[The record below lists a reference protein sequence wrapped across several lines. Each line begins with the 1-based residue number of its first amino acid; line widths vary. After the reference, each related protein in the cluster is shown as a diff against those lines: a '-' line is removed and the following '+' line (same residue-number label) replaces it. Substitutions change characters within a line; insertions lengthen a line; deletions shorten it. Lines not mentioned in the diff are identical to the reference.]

1 MPEPGAIKPVT
12 RSWPSPLH
20 PQRPVWI
27 LASAV
32 AYSCAWIF
40 LTAVLVTHFSPNAA
54 TTTRWGA
61 LSGLLFVGLTS
72 GSIYAILRL
81 GEVNKNLT
89 SLVVTKTAALAASE
103 QESRSREEWLH
114 RLLAGLHD
122 VVWTSAEDGRM
133 VFMSPNV
140 QGVLGY
146 SAEEVCEN
154 GVKLLVERI
163 HPGDRKLAIGSFQT
177 LLSRDQRFDEELRVQ
192 RKDGQWIWLHAR
204 AVRTHRENG
213 VLCADGIFS
222 DITARKQAQQ
232 ALRESEDRFR
242 IMADG
247 CPALM
252 WMTNQSG
259 EPQFINRAYR
269 EFFNTSCEE
278 LNSDSR
284 RWLIRPEDEPGY
296 SGAFRRAVEEHGP
309 FQAEARVR
317 RADGEWRWIA
327 SYAEPRFSPNGEFLG
342 HIGLSPD
349 ITDRK
354 RTEEALR
361 SSEEKFRQLA
371 DNVREIFWMTNAS
384 STETLYV
391 SPAYASI
398 FGRSCESLYENPL
411 SFMESIHPDDR
422 DRAREAYRQQ
432 ARGEETLS
440 EYRIWTP
447 DGRQKWI
454 RSRAFPIRDQAG
466 RLIRV
471 AGIAEDFT
479 ERKQAEAEL
488 ERAKDKAESANRA
501 KSEFLAN
508 MSHEIRTPLN
518 GIIGMNGL
526 LLEMDLSEEQR
537 RCAEIVRASGES
549 LLHVIHDILDYSKIE
564 AGKLQ
569 FESLS
574 FDLQTQLEG
583 FAEAHKP
590 AAREKGLR
598 FSCCMDAAV
607 PSLVRGDPGRLL
619 QILTNLVGNA
629 IKFTPAGE
637 VKVHCSS
644 VTETEGEVLLRFTV
658 RDTGIGIPED
668 KIATLFD
675 KFTQVDTS
683 STRKYGGTGLGLAI
697 TRQLAEKMGG
707 KVGVRSQEGVGSEFW
722 FTVRLLLQPE
732 DAQGQR
738 VVPAELPAASAND
751 PGPLRRAKA
760 RLLVAEDNRT
770 NQFVALAILKKL
782 GLEADAVGDG
792 GEAIKALESVPYDL
806 VLMDVQMPGLDGI
819 EATRQIRGPD
829 STVLNHR
836 VPVIAMTAHA
846 LLGDRERF
854 LAAGMNDYIAKP
866 VTPLGLANVLSR
878 WLPMPDDQPRIPGGA
893 TAPPATGCQ
902 SKQVA

>member
-1 MPEPGAIKPVT
+1 
-12 RSWPSPLH
+12 
-20 PQRPVWI
+20 
-27 LASAV
+27 V
-32 AYSCAWIF
+32 AYACVWIF
-40 LTAVLVTHFSPNAA
+40 LTAVLVNHFSLNAA
-54 TTTRWGA
+54 TTTRWGTI
-61 LSGLLFVGLTS
+61 SGLLFVGLSS

-103 QESRSREEWLH
+103 QESRSKEEWLH
-114 RLLAGLHD
+114 RLLAGLQD

-154 GVKLLVERI
+154 GVRLLVERI
-163 HPGDRKLAIGSFQT
+163 HPGDRKPAIESFQA
-177 LLSRDQRFDEELRVQ
+177 LVSRDRRFDEELRVQ

-204 AVRTHRENG
+204 AVRTHREDG

-222 DITARKQAQQ
+222 DITARKQAQE

-252 WMTNQSG
+252 WMTNQLG
-259 EPQFINRAYR
+259 EAQFINRAYR

-278 LNSDSR
+278 LNSASR
-284 RWLIRPEDEPGY
+284 RSLIRPEGEPGY
-296 SGAFRRAVEEHGP
+296 ARAFRRAVEAHEP

-354 RTEEALR
+354 QTEEALR

-411 SFMESIHPDDR
+411 SFMDAIHPEDR
-422 DRAREAYRQQ
+422 ERAREVYRKQT
-432 ARGEETLS
+432 RGEETLS

-447 DGRQKWI
+447 GGQQKWI

-466 RLIRV
+466 KLIRV

-488 ERAKDKAESANRA
+488 EQAKDKAESANRA

-526 LLEMDLSEEQR
+526 LLDTDLNEEQR
-537 RCAEIVRASGES
+537 RCAEIVRGSSNS
-549 LLHVIHDILDYSKIE
+549 LLHVINDILDFSKIE
-564 AGKLQ
+564 AGKLE
-569 FESLS
+569 FESLA
-574 FDLQTQLEG
+574 FDLNRRLEE
-583 FAEAHKP
+583 FAAAQKP
-590 AAREKGLR
+590 VAGEKGLQ
-598 FSCCMDAAV
+598 FSCCVDAAV
-607 PSLVRGDPGRLL
+607 PTSVRGDPGRLL

-629 IKFTPAGE
+629 IKFTAAGE
-637 VKVHCSS
+637 VRVHCSL
-644 VTETEGEVLLRFTV
+644 VTETEDEILLGFTV
-658 RDTGIGIPED
+658 RDTGIGIPGD
-668 KIATLFD
+668 KMATLFE
-675 KFTQVDTS
+675 KFTQVDS
-683 STRKYGGTGLGLAI
+683 STTRKYGGTGLGLAI
-697 TRQLAEKMGG
+697 ARQLAEKMGG
-707 KVGVRSQEGVGSEFW
+707 EIGVRSQEGVGSEFW
-722 FTVRLLLQPE
+722 FTVRLIRQPE
-732 DAQGQR
+732 DPLRGR
-738 VVPAELPAASAND
+738 VVAAELRTASAND
-751 PGPLRRAKA
+751 ARPFRHTNA

-770 NQFVALAILKKL
+770 NQFVALAMLKKL
-782 GLEADAVGDG
+782 GLHADAVGNG
-792 GEAIKALESVPYDL
+792 GEAIKVLESVPYDL
-806 VLMDVQMPGLDGI
+806 VLMDVQMPVLDGI
-819 EATRQIRGPD
+819 EATRQIRSSGSP
-829 STVLNHR
+829 VLNHR
-836 VPVIAMTAHA
+836 VPIIAMTAHA
-846 LLGDRERF
+846 LRGDRERF
-854 LAAGMNDYIAKP
+854 LEAGMNDYIAKP
-866 VTPLGLANVLSR
+866 VTPLALTNVLKR
-878 WLPMPDDQPRIPGGA
+878 WLPMTDDQKRIPGEA
-893 TAPPATGCQ
+893 TTPSATVRQ
-902 SKQVA
+902 YEQVV